1 MWRRMLPVW
10 EGKCMPA
17 REEETTDATAAMIRQ
32 LAPVCSACGTTI
44 VGHKYS
50 EVGSAFHRSNL
61 VEIFT
66 AIKAREWSRIRDIHE
81 FDPMKDVA
89 MAFAVAGPHEGG
101 ILLAVKNPFE
111 LYETDELYMAEVLSA
126 QEMDEL
132 TAQVSG
138 DAWKPL

>member
-1 MWRRMLPVW
+1 
-10 EGKCMPA
+10 
-17 REEETTDATAAMIRQ
+17 
-32 LAPVCSACGTTI
+32 
-44 VGHKYS
+44 
-50 EVGSAFHRSNL
+50 
-61 VEIFT
+61 
-66 AIKAREWSRIRDIHE
+66 
-81 FDPMKDVA
+81 MKDVV